1 MPVRYTNQLKADYG
15 LTATD
20 FAVILA
26 ITSANFS
33 ACHDRVTG
41 EYGATALAENVAHD
55 LNHDEWLDDPTHP
68 VWDICAD
75 ACLAAEAA

>member
-1 MPVRYTNQLKADYG
+1 MPVRYTTQLKADYG

-20 FAVILA
+20 FAEIV
-26 ITSANFS
+26 
-33 ACHDRVTG
+33 
-41 EYGATALAENVAHD
+41 ATANEDFWTCDDGDGYNATVLAENVAHD

-68 VWDICAD
+68 VWDVCAD